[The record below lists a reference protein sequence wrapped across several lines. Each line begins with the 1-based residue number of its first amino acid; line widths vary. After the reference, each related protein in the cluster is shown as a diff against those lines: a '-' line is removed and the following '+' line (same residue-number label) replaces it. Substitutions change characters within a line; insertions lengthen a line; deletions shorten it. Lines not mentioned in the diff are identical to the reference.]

1 MIFNICCPPEQRI
14 MGICTFPLGY
24 NTSFFAMQE
33 QFPLLLKTTTVT
45 VKETLKINTAAT
57 TDTPMMTGNALAAVL
72 SELVQLHA
80 CTGQLS
86 VVVEPVKY
94 YNGNAHRILSLI

>member
-1 MIFNICCPPEQRI
+1 
-14 MGICTFPLGY
+14 
-24 NTSFFAMQE
+24 MQE

-57 TDTPMMTGNALAAVL
+57 TDAPMITGNAVL

-86 VVVEPVKY
+86 VMVEPVKC
-94 YNGNAHRILSLI
+94 NGNVVQIQVLRE